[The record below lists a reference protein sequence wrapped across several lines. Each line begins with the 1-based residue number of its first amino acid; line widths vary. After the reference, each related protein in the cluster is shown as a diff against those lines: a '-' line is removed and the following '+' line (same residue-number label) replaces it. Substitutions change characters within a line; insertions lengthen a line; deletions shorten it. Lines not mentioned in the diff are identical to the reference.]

1 MKYVKFIFCLL
12 FVLGCS
18 PSQRLARLQKKHPE
32 LFKEKQDT
40 LIVTT
45 TTYDTAFSYNTYTD
59 TFTKIDTVSGEKIV
73 YIFKRDTV
81 FRTVTIRIP
90 KTITITKTKT
100 IEAPREKNFSIWP
113 YIALMVV
120 IFVLIWKIFK

>member
-18 PSQRLARLQKKHPE
+18 PSERLARLQKKHPE

-45 TTYDTAFSYNTYTD
+45 TTYDTAFSYKSFTD
-59 TFTKIDTVSGEKIV
+59 TFTKIDTVSGEKTV

-100 IEAPREKNFSIWP
+100 IEAPREKNFSIWA
-113 YIALMVV
+113 YIALGII
-120 IFVLIWKIFK
+120 IFVTIWKIFK